1 MIMALDAAVFLWWRA
16 ERHDRSFD
24 VEIRQAAASN
34 GIAPA
39 LIKAVAWR
47 ESRFNPDARGASGE
61 YGLMQIQETAAR
73 EWAAAVSNTSFEPED
88 LLDPKT
94 NLMAGSW
101 YLKKWSDRAP
111 HADNPFPFALAAYNA
126 GPSKA
131 REWAKDTNSSVEFIE
146 QIGYQATRDYV
157 LSVQEKAGRYRES
170 FSKKSR
176 VNPP

>member
-1 MIMALDAAVFLWWRA
+1 MALDAAVYLWWRSQLR
-16 ERHDRSFD
+16 EGSFD
-24 VEIRQAAASN
+24 VEIRQAAATN
-34 GIAPA
+34 GIDPA
-39 LIKAVAWR
+39 LVKAVAWR

-111 HADNPFPFALAAYNA
+111 HADNPLPFALAAYNA
-126 GPSKA
+126 GPAKA

-170 FSKKSR
+170 FSKNSR